1 MRITNIPKEE
11 PPKFTEEK
19 LKQILKYT
27 DGEFNPVYDA
37 FKSNALYEI
46 QSGAKGVSKS
56 FGGGIITI
64 YRIVNDIR
72 FNSVWCRNQYNHI
85 KNTLVPM
92 FKKILDFLAEEH
104 NLDYREYVAINNEA
118 LYWNYDDGGQ
128 GRAVL
133 FQNFEKTQAFQ
144 GLTLT
149 KNDFRFG
156 EVVIDEPIEDPVDS
170 KLSAYDLERLY
181 ETQEEKLP
189 LLLMNTIFRNAAPE
203 DFQLKIKFFYNI
215 FTQNHFLIKRYH
227 NEAIKFLHDD
237 GTLDKNVIEQIV
249 EKKYL
254 QKENQDFEDGLG
266 LIVSMYSKFFV
277 PESQISTI
285 QKRQL
290 DNLKKTNERL
300 WTITVAGVPFNDNR
314 FKVGYYLKNYIYEQD
329 GTLSK
334 KIQINTL
341 NEFYERVENGELLLV
356 VDGFD
361 PGLSDN
367 AAWCRVAIL
376 KDGSIWILNA
386 IEDLKKLPAFASNT
400 KFIRRLTNTVLIELI
415 QAENNEVKKHLPSNQ
430 INEFASLLT
439 ADNDVVLENL
449 AITATNLENIIV
461 RQANRRRT
469 KTEKFS
475 IIDRQ
480 DFHKWSFD
488 EGIIHIIPQA
498 EVKTLL
504 NHLTLQIIPNH
515 EEKRD
520 EKLNPNIYDLI
531 NAYEMALSLIYKV
544 ALGIAAE
551 KREVENGFI

>member
-1 MRITNIPKEE
+1 MRITIIPKEE
-11 PPKFTEEK
+11 PPFFSEEK
-19 LKQILKYT
+19 LAQILKYT
-27 DGEFNPVYDA
+27 DGDFNPVYDA
-37 FKSNALYEI
+37 YKSKCLYEI

-64 YRIVNDIR
+64 YRLVNDKR

-104 NLDYREYVAINNEA
+104 GLDYRDYIAMNNEG
-118 LYWNYDDGGQ
+118 LYWNYDDGGK

-144 GLTLT
+144 GLTLI

-215 FTQNHFLIKRYH
+215 FTENHFLVKKYH

-237 GTLDKNVIEQIV
+237 GTLDNEIIDQVVNQT
-249 EKKYL
+249 YL
-254 QKENQDFEDGLG
+254 QKENKEFGDELG

-277 PESQISTI
+277 PKNAMSEI
-285 QKRQL
+285 QKKQL
-290 DNLKKTNERL
+290 DNLKKTNKRL

-329 GTLSK
+329 GSLNK
-334 KIQINTL
+334 KIKVNSIND
-341 NEFYERVENGELLLV
+341 FYKRVENGELLLV

-367 AAWCRVAIL
+367 ASWCRVGL
-376 KDGSIWILNA
+376 LNDGSIWILNA
-386 IEDLKKLPAFASNT
+386 IEDLKEHPSFGSNT
-400 KFIRRLTNTVLIELI
+400 RFIRRLTNETLINIIQQQNEEL
-415 QAENNEVKKHLPSNQ
+415 KKYLPTNQ
-430 INEFASLLT
+430 INDFASLLT
-439 ADNDVVLENL
+439 ADNDIVLENL
-449 AITATNLENIIV
+449 AISAINLDNIIV
-461 RQANRRRT
+461 KQANRRRT
-469 KTEKFS
+469 RTEKFS

-488 EGIIHIIPQA
+488 EGIIHVVPQS
-498 EVKTLL
+498 ETKTLL
-504 NHLTLQIIPNH
+504 NHLTLQVIPSH

-520 EKLNPNIYDLI
+520 EKLNPQIYDLI
-531 NAYEMALSLIYKV
+531 NAYEMALSLIYKI
-544 ALGIAAE
+544 AIGIAAE
-551 KREVENGFI
+551 KREVANGFN